1 MIGKYPEGTVVNLN
15 EADTAALKRVPGIG
29 SGLARMIVAYRNRLG
44 GFYAVSQLQE
54 IPYIDA
60 SVNRW
65 FKVESVR
72 LRQLEVNRASLDR
85 LRSHPYMNFYKAKA
99 IMEYRRK
106 RGKLKSI
113 SQLALLEEFS
123 EDDLERLKPYLSF
136 E

>member
-1 MIGKYPEGTVVNLN
+1 M
-15 EADTAALKRVPGIG
+15 
-29 SGLARMIVAYRNRLG
+29 G
-44 GFYAVSQLQE
+44 GFYEVSQLQE
-54 IPYIDA
+54 IPYSDA

-65 FKVESVR
+65 FKVESGR

-106 RGKLKSI
+106 RGKLKGI